1 MPETPQLCDFLIIGG
16 GAAGCIIARRLAE
29 RTSGRIILLEAGK
42 SDEGDP
48 SALFLSRLDEQ
59 TAAYDWGLM
68 ASVLPGGPASL
79 NYSRA
84 RILGGCTNH
93 NDCAFLIPPDSDFAE
108 WERRGAAGWNAEAL
122 RPYFRRIEEKV
133 SVYHFAEPNPVSRA
147 FVKAGQEVGLPLVDF
162 RQRIV
167 PGVGWFPLNSTGDRR
182 ASTSVAYLHPLAGLP
197 KHLEVWTETT
207 AHKLIVR
214 DGQVLGAESSRGSIR
229 VRREV
234 ILTAGAFH
242 TPHLLLLS
250 GIGPAAHL
258 KGFGIEVAADRP
270 GVGEKLRDHVA
281 APVVWSLRQAAPHWT
296 ITPLEAVMLAKME
309 EDQPAPDVLYHFGLR
324 LKEKYGDHPRYG
336 GIAHG
341 VKASPNVTRA
351 RSTGRV
357 SLASAEPRT
366 APRIELNYFSDPEG
380 YDLRVLLKG
389 LRYARRLA
397 DTDALRPL
405 IAREALPGPGLRS
418 DDELAAF
425 ARETC
430 ETVYHASGTSV
441 MGDPADR
448 LSVVDPAL
456 KVIGV
461 EGLRV
466 CDASVFPSMVTVNI
480 ANTVMMIAEKAV
492 DHILGQKP
500 GQKS

>member
-1 MPETPQLCDFLIIGG
+1 MPEAPQLCDFLIIGG

-29 RTSGRIILLEAGK
+29 RTTGRIILLEAGK

-48 SALFLSRLDEQ
+48 AALFLSRLDEQ
-59 TAAYDWGLM
+59 TAEYDWGLM

-108 WERRGAAGWNAEAL
+108 WERRGAAGWNAEAV

-133 SVYHFAEPNPVSRA
+133 SVYRFTAPNPVSRA
-147 FVKAGQEVGLPLVDF
+147 FVKAGQELGLPLIDF
-162 RQRIV
+162 RRRIA
-167 PGVGWFPLNSTGDRR
+167 PGVGWFPLNSKGDRR
-182 ASTSVAYLHPLAGLP
+182 ASTSVAYLHPLAALP
-197 KHLEVWTETT
+197 KHLDVWTETRALT
-207 AHKLIVR
+207 LLVR
-214 DGQVLGAESSRGSIR
+214 DGLVLGAGTSRGSIR

-242 TPHLLLLS
+242 TPHLLMLS

-258 KGFGIEVAADRP
+258 KEFGIGVAADRP

-281 APVVWSLRQAAPHWT
+281 APVVWSLRQATPPWT
-296 ITPLEAVMLAKME
+296 ITPFEAVMLARME
-309 EDQPAPDVLYHFGLR
+309 EDQVAPDVLYHFGLR

-357 SLASAEPRT
+357 SLASAEPQA
-366 APRIELNYFSDPEG
+366 APCIALNYLSDPEG

-389 LRYARRLA
+389 LRYARKLA

-418 DDELAAF
+418 DEDLAAF

-430 ETVYHASGTSV
+430 ETVYHASGTAA

-448 LSVVDPAL
+448 MSVVDPSL

-461 EGLRV
+461 AGLRI

-492 DHILGQKP
+492 DHILGQK
-500 GQKS
+500 S